1 MKIMSSTAYK
11 IMEVEL
17 LLQIQKKYQKCPFCG
32 SNYSKEKDVFSIHE
46 DGIFE
51 RKCMCGYEISGHIDI
66 NGIIEKDYNESCAK
80 NDFLMELKEGSLLHN
95 DARGLLI
102 QYPSVGND
110 TQFWLTAIKIKKN
123 VPNYMELED
132 LFRNIIND
140 LSKCNNS
147 LTFFDTNFLTDIH
160 YPMHPCIYRKT
171 KIFVSSYILQRQGIR
186 DVVLMCPV
194 LFQEKNLLIKMS
206 ENNF

>member
-1 MKIMSSTAYK
+1 MKIMSSPAYK

-110 TQFWLTAIKIKKN
+110 TQFWLTAIKIKKTYQ
-123 VPNYMELED
+123 NYMELED

-147 LTFFDTNFLTDIH
+147 LTFFDTNFLQAVVD
-160 YPMHPCIYRKT
+160 
-171 KIFVSSYILQRQGIR
+171 R
-186 DVVLMCPV
+186 DVW
-194 LFQEKNLLIKMS
+194 NLHIISELIK
-206 ENNF
+206 ENKWGDKTDQISGSLIVST